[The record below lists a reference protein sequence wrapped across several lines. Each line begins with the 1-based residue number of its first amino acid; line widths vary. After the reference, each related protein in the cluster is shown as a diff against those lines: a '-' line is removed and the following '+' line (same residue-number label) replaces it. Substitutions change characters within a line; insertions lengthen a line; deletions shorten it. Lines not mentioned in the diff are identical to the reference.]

1 MKVQTVKFPQTP
13 EATLEEVKK
22 LKVFIDKYNVERFN
36 TAEMLPAEM
45 IAVMWHSAQ
54 LDFIEALDDYDNRVG
69 IMMVSIYTKGDGT
82 RGATVMVSYIDEEN
96 RKQGLFRKMV
106 ELARIIY
113 RARNIT
119 VLDIPVFDDVDL
131 SWFGE
136 VHIKTYRSE
145 L

>member
-13 EATLEEVKK
+13 EATLEEVNK

-45 IAVMWHSAQ
+45 IAVMGHSAQ
-54 LDFIEALDDYDNRVG
+54 VDFIEALDDNDNRVG
-69 IMMVSIYTKGDGT
+69 LMMVSIYTKGDGT
-82 RGATVMVSYIDEEN
+82 RGATVMVSYVEEEY

-106 ELARIIY
+106 DLARIIY

-131 SWFGE
+131 SRFGE